1 LDREDAKM
9 QVEES
14 ALEVSGA
21 GVTYPGVRAL
31 TGFDIDVRAGEVH
44 AVVGHNGSGKSTFVK
59 LLAGQCRP
67 TPGTRICVAGAE
79 LPPQAPLES
88 ARLGLRFV
96 HQDLALVPSQSVTEN
111 LGLGAGLGTRS
122 LKRIDWRAEHAAA
135 RSRLA
140 DLGYSV
146 DPKSP
151 VSELPRATRSAV
163 AVARALKDFVGTP
176 ARVLVLDEVSAAMT
190 APEIARLLDMLA
202 RLRATGL
209 GILYVSHHLE
219 EVLQTADRV
228 TVLRDGVRVATSPA
242 RTLTEGQLADL
253 IVGTDRAHKPSEGGA
268 MEPDGGDAATGQG
281 RRAGPAC
288 TVTQLSGQVLRDVS
302 FEARSG
308 GIVGVAGIAG
318 SGREE
323 LADLLMGSAGREG
336 AVLID
341 GRELP
346 PSRADLSVRYG
357 MALVPADRSTN
368 AVIPN
373 LPIRDNMTLANLSP
387 FWRRGWLSRRTEAK
401 EVAAWIERLSI
412 RGATVD
418 GDVTTLSGGN
428 QQKVMVA
435 RALRTRPRVLILD
448 EPTQGIDVAAVAD
461 IHAIIRQIA
470 ETSAVIVLSSD
481 SDELASLCSEVLVV
495 SAGRVAA
502 RLAGSEITSSA
513 IMRLELVGGDDGLVP
528 TAEPEARQ

>member
-1 LDREDAKM
+1 M
-9 QVEES
+9 QVGDA

-31 TGFDIDVRAGEVH
+31 KGLDIDVRAGEVH

-59 LLAGQCRP
+59 LLAGQCHP
-67 TPGTRICVAGAE
+67 TPGTRIRVAGAE
-79 LPPQAPLES
+79 LPPESPLES

-111 LGLGAGLGTRS
+111 LGLGARLGVHS
-122 LKRIDWRAEHAAA
+122 LKRIHWRAERAAA

-140 DLGYSV
+140 ELGYEV
-146 DPKSP
+146 DPKAL
-151 VSELPRATRSAV
+151 VGDLPRATRSAV
-163 AVARALKDFVGTP
+163 AVARALQHFTGSP
-176 ARVLVLDEVSAAMT
+176 AQVLVLDEASAAMT

-202 RLRATGL
+202 RLKATGL

-228 TVLRDGVRVATSPA
+228 TVLRDGVRVTTSPA
-242 RTLTEGQLADL
+242 HTLTGAQLADL
-253 IVGTDRAHKPSEGGA
+253 IVGTEQARTPREGPAAEPEESDLGA
-268 MEPDGGDAATGQG
+268 QPARHSDA
-281 RRAGPAC
+281 AC
-288 TVTQLSGQVLRDVS
+288 TVTALTGQALHGIS
-302 FEARSG
+302 FQARSG
-308 GIVGVAGIAG
+308 RIMGVAGIAG

-323 LADLLMGSAGREG
+323 LAGLLMGSAPREG

-346 PSRADLSVRYG
+346 PSRPDLSVRYG
-357 MALVPADRSTN
+357 MALVPADRSAN

-373 LPIRDNMTLANLSP
+373 LPVRDNMTLAHLSP
-387 FWRRGWLSRRTEAK
+387 FWRRGWLTRRSEAK
-401 EVAAWIERLSI
+401 EVAGWIERLSI

-418 GDVTTLSGGN
+418 GAVTTLSGGN

-435 RALRTRPRVLILD
+435 RALRTEPKVLILD

-461 IHAIIRQIA
+461 IHAIVREIA
-470 ETSAVIVLSSD
+470 QTSAVIVLSSD
-481 SDELASLCSEVLVV
+481 SDELASLCSDVLVLR
-495 SAGRVAA
+495 AGRVTA
-502 RLAGSEITSSA
+502 RLTGGDITSSN
-513 IMRLELVGGDDGLVP
+513 IIRLELAGGDDSLVP
-528 TAEPEARQ
+528 SAESEARQ

>member
-1 LDREDAKM
+1 M
-9 QVEES
+9 QVGE
-14 ALEVSGA
+14 AVLEVSGA

-31 TGFDIDVRAGEVH
+31 QGLDIDVRAGEVH
-44 AVVGHNGSGKSTFVK
+44 AVIGHNGSGKSTFVK

-67 TPGTRICVAGAE
+67 TKGTRIRVAGEE
-79 LPPQAPLES
+79 LPPQSPLES

-111 LGLGAGLGTRS
+111 LGLGAGLRVRG

-140 DLGYSV
+140 ELGYAV
-146 DPKSP
+146 DPKTL
-151 VSELPRATRSAV
+151 VGELTRSTRSAV
-163 AVARALKDFVGTP
+163 AIARALQDFVGSS

-228 TVLRDGVRVATSPA
+228 TVLRDGVRVTTSPTH
-242 RTLTEGQLADL
+242 TLTGAQLADL
-253 IVGTDRAHKPSEGGA
+253 IVGTEQEHKLREGRAA
-268 MEPDGGDAATGQG
+268 EPGERDLATGQS
-281 RRAGPAC
+281 RHAGAAC
-288 TVTQLSGQVLRDVS
+288 TVTALSGQILRNIS
-302 FEARSG
+302 FQARNG
-308 GIVGVAGIAG
+308 HIMGVAGIAG

-323 LADLLMGSAGREG
+323 LADLLMGSVQREG
-336 AVLID
+336 SVFID
-341 GRELP
+341 GAEVP
-346 PSRADLSVRYG
+346 PSRPDLSVRYG
-357 MALVPADRSTN
+357 MALVPADRGSN

-373 LPIRDNMTLANLSP
+373 LPVRDNMTLTHLSP
-387 FWRRGWLSRRTEAK
+387 FWRRGWLSRRSEAK
-401 EVAAWIERLSI
+401 EVSAWIERLNI

-418 GDVTTLSGGN
+418 GAVTTLSGGN

-435 RALRTRPRVLILD
+435 RALRTRPKVLILD

-461 IHAIIRQIA
+461 IHATIREVA
-470 ETSAVIVLSSD
+470 ETSAVIILSSD
-481 SDELASLCSEVLVV
+481 SDELASLCSEVLVLL
-495 SAGRVAA
+495 AGRVAA
-502 RLAGSEITSSA
+502 QLADSDITSAA
-513 IMRLELVGGDDGLVP
+513 IMRLELAGGAGSLVP
-528 TAEPEARQ
+528 SAESEARP

>member
-1 LDREDAKM
+1 M
-9 QVEES
+9 QVGEA

-31 TGFDIDVRAGEVH
+31 QGLDIDVRAGEVH
-44 AVVGHNGSGKSTFVK
+44 AVIGHNGSGKSTFVK

-67 TPGTRICVAGAE
+67 TQGTRIRVAGEE
-79 LPPQAPLES
+79 LPPQSPLES

-111 LGLGAGLGTRS
+111 LGLSVGLGVRG

-140 DLGYSV
+140 ELGYAV
-146 DPKSP
+146 DPKAL
-151 VSELPRATRSAV
+151 VGELSRSTRSAV
-163 AVARALKDFVGTP
+163 AVARALRDFVGSP

-190 APEIARLLDMLA
+190 APEIARLLEMLA

-228 TVLRDGVRVATSPA
+228 TVLRDGVRVTTSSA
-242 RTLTEGQLADL
+242 HTLTGAQLADL
-253 IVGTDRAHKPSEGGA
+253 IIGTEQAHKLREGRA
-268 MEPDGGDAATGQG
+268 AEPGERDLATGQSRHTG
-281 RRAGPAC
+281 AAF
-288 TVTQLSGQVLRDVS
+288 TVTALSGQILRDIS
-302 FEARSG
+302 FQARSG
-308 GIVGVAGIAG
+308 QIIGVAGIAG

-323 LADLLMGSAGREG
+323 LAELLMGSVPRKGS
-336 AVLID
+336 VLID
-341 GRELP
+341 GAELP
-346 PSRADLSVRYG
+346 PSRPDLSVRYG
-357 MALVPADRSTN
+357 MALVPADRSSN
-368 AVIPN
+368 AVIPT
-373 LPIRDNMTLANLSP
+373 LPVRDNMTLARLSP
-387 FWRRGWLSRRTEAK
+387 FWRRGWLSRRSEAK
-401 EVAAWIERLSI
+401 EVSAWIERLSI

-418 GDVTTLSGGN
+418 GAVTTLSGGN

-461 IHAIIRQIA
+461 IHAIIREVA
-470 ETSAVIVLSSD
+470 ETSAVIILSSD
-481 SDELASLCSEVLVV
+481 SDELASLCSEVLVLR
-495 SAGRVAA
+495 AGRVAA
-502 RLAGSEITSSA
+502 QLADSDVMSAA
-513 IMRLELVGGDDGLVP
+513 IMRLELAGGAGSLVQG
-528 TAEPEARQ
+528 AESEARQ